1 MTFPNRLTLARLLLT
16 VLFVVTMEFSFA
28 WNQTIALG
36 VFLLAILTDYLDGLL
51 ARRWNL
57 ITNFGKLMDPI
68 ADKILSTAAFILLVA
83 GGAIPAWMAIIIV
96 GREFLITG
104 LRLLASNKAIIL
116 PAEKMGK
123 HKTVWQMATI
133 LFFLILLALP
143 EWMPKPTWWHV
154 VWIYGGHF
162 LIAIAA
168 FFTLYSGVGYLC
180 KNRALLLSD

>member
-16 VLFVVTMEFSFA
+16 ILFVMAMEFSFA

-36 VFLLAILTDYLDGLL
+36 VFLLAILTDCLDGLL

-68 ADKILSTAAFILLVA
+68 ADKILSTSAFILLVA
-83 GGAIPAWMAIIIV
+83 YGAIPAWVVIIIV

-133 LFFLILLALP
+133 LFFLALLALP
-143 EWMPKPTWWHV
+143 EWMPKFPWWHIA
-154 VWIYGGHF
+154 WIYGGNF
-162 LIAIAA
+162 LITITVVL
-168 FFTLYSGVGYLC
+168 TLYSGFGYLQ
-180 KNRALLLSD
+180 KNRSLLFSD